1 MCLTRGL
8 ATDQYSLQRI
18 STEDAS
24 FLPLH
29 FMLLC
34 PRGEPGWSA
43 DLDRASN
50 RVEGP
55 YEVKESE
62 IRYPGSRAERWSQPE
77 CEGAPLVLR
86 GH

>member
-1 MCLTRGL
+1 MCLKQGL

-18 STEDAS
+18 SNVRAS

-55 YEVKESE
+55 
-62 IRYPGSRAERWSQPE
+62 
-77 CEGAPLVLR
+77 
-86 GH
+86 

>member
-8 ATDQYSLQRI
+8 ATNQYSLQRI
-18 STEDAS
+18 STEDAY

-34 PRGEPGWSA
+34 PRGEPVWSE

-55 YEVKESE
+55 
-62 IRYPGSRAERWSQPE
+62 
-77 CEGAPLVLR
+77 
-86 GH
+86 

>member
-1 MCLTRGL
+1 MCLMQCL
-8 ATDQYSLQRI
+8 ATDQCSLQRI

-34 PRGEPGWSA
+34 PCGEPGWSA

-55 YEVKESE
+55 
-62 IRYPGSRAERWSQPE
+62 
-77 CEGAPLVLR
+77 
-86 GH
+86 